1 MDPHKDT
8 QQIEKEIIS
17 IISEKLGITDDTLN
31 RDVSL
36 YDDLNASKLETAD
49 IIQTIED
56 KYQIKFTPEQ
66 LKNLETIG
74 NILELVTDNVE

>member
-1 MDPHKDT
+1 MDPHKDA
-8 QQIEKEIIS
+8 QQLESDIVK
-17 IISEKLGITDDTLN
+17 IISEKLGLTDNSLT
-31 RDVSL
+31 RDISL

-66 LKNLETIG
+66 LKNIETVG
-74 NILELVTDNVE
+74 NILDLVTDNVE